1 SKWTSSTYKPSMT
14 PTPATASS
22 ASPRPAISTAGT
34 QDSSGSDDRVEI
46 LLSRCA
52 MRDQRALREL
62 YELVSPQ
69 LFGVLLRILKRRALA
84 EEALQDVMVK
94 VWQRADQYVSYRGRA
109 MAWLAS
115 IARYRAIDLLRSQRT
130 HTSIDDAPPEALTDL
145 SSHDF
150 ADTTT
155 SQRMRYALGDCLGR
169 LNQEQQR
176 CISLAYVEG
185 YSQDQIATAIGSPLG
200 TVKSW
205 MRRGL
210 ASLKRCLEQ

>member
-1 SKWTSSTYKPSMT
+1 MQSTIRDLPL
-14 PTPATASS
+14 PT
-22 ASPRPAISTAGT
+22 RPAFDA
-34 QDSSGSDDRVEI
+34 DDRVEA

-52 MRDQRALREL
+52 LRDERALAEL
-62 YELVSPQ
+62 YEMVSSQ

-84 EEALQDVMVK
+84 EEALQDVMVR
-94 VWQRADQYVSYRGRA
+94 VWQRADQYVAYRGRA
-109 MAWLAS
+109 MAWLSS
-115 IARYRAIDLLRSQRT
+115 IARYRAIDLLRAQRV
-130 HTSIDDAPPEALTDL
+130 HTSIDDAPAEALADE
-145 SSHDF
+145 SSDDM

-155 SQRMRYALGDCLGR
+155 SQRLRNALGDCLGR

-185 YSQDQIATAIGSPLG
+185 YSQDQIATTLGSPLG

-210 ASLKRCLEQ
+210 ASLKRCLES

>member
-1 SKWTSSTYKPSMT
+1 MAPSGGA
-14 PTPATASS
+14 ATVDD
-22 ASPRPAISTAGT
+22 T
-34 QDSSGSDDRVEI
+34 DRVES

-52 MRDQRALREL
+52 RRDERALGEL
-62 YELVSPQ
+62 YEVVSSQ
-69 LFGVLLRILKRRALA
+69 LFGILLRILKRRALA
-84 EEALQDVMVK
+84 EEALQDVMVR
-94 VWQRADQYVSYRGRA
+94 VWQRADQYVTYKGRA

-130 HTSIDDAPPEALTDL
+130 HTSIDDAPAEALADAGID
-145 SSHDF
+145 DF
-150 ADTTT
+150 AEATT
-155 SQRMRYALGDCLGR
+155 SQRLRNALGDCLGR

-210 ASLKRCLEQ
+210 ASLKRCLES

>member
-1 SKWTSSTYKPSMT
+1 MPSAGGA
-14 PTPATASS
+14 AT
-22 ASPRPAISTAGT
+22 IDDT
-34 QDSSGSDDRVEI
+34 DRVET

-52 MRDQRALREL
+52 LRDERALSEL
-62 YELVSPQ
+62 YEVVSSQ
-69 LFGVLLRILKRRALA
+69 LFGILLRILKRRALA
-84 EEALQDVMVK
+84 EEALQDVMVR
-94 VWQRADQYVSYRGRA
+94 VWQRADQYVTYKGRA

-115 IARYRAIDLLRSQRT
+115 IARYRAIDLLRAQRS
-130 HTSIDDAPPEALTDL
+130 HTSIDDAPAEALADTD
-145 SSHDF
+145 SEDF
-150 ADTTT
+150 AEATT
-155 SQRMRYALGDCLGR
+155 SQRLRNALGDCLGR

-210 ASLKRCLEQ
+210 ASLKRCLEP

>member
-1 SKWTSSTYKPSMT
+1 MT
-14 PTPATASS
+14 PSPSTASS
-22 ASPRPAISTAGT
+22 AARGPAYAVAAGAMEAA
-34 QDSSGSDDRVEI
+34 SGDDRVEA

-52 MRDQRALREL
+52 MRDERALAEL
-62 YELVSPQ
+62 YELVSSQ

-84 EEALQDVMVK
+84 EEALQDVMVR
-94 VWQRADQYVSYRGRA
+94 VWQRADQFVSYRGRA
-109 MAWLAS
+109 MAWLSS

-130 HTSIDDAPPEALTDL
+130 HTSIDDAPAEALTDT
-145 SSHDF
+145 SSQDF
-150 ADTTT
+150 ADATT
-155 SQRMRYALGDCLGR
+155 SQRMRNALGDCLGR

-210 ASLKRCLEQ
+210 ASLKRCLES